1 MIPLET
7 PDHECTCS
15 RVQMVDVRTSNE
27 KLVVRARGILRSILD
42 SLPPTTDLAL
52 VSAGKLDLQD
62 DVAVSELIERCG
74 GVKVA
79 AVVVRWACGVPEA
92 RERLDRA
99 GGVLKPALV

>member
-1 MIPLET
+1 
-7 PDHECTCS
+7 
-15 RVQMVDVRTSNE
+15 MVDVRTSND

-42 SLPPTTDLAL
+42 SLPSTTDLAL
-52 VSAGKLDLQD
+52 VSAGKLDLED
-62 DVAVSELIERCG
+62 DAAVSELIERCG

-79 AVVVRWACGVPEA
+79 AVVVRWGCGVPEA